1 MARAD
6 RVATL
11 LIDIEAHLRRLNVW
25 EDISPS
31 EEALSSDQP
40 FCIDT
45 LSYSQWLQ
53 YIFLPTMYHLLE
65 SESPLPEECSIAPMA
80 EEHFRGLG
88 LPSGALERTLTALD
102 QLISDTADVME
113 NDNA

>member
-1 MARAD
+1 MVRAD

-31 EEALSSDQP
+31 EEALASVEP

-53 YIFLPTMYHLLE
+53 FIFLPTMYHLLE
-65 SESPLPEECSIAPMA
+65 SESPLPEECGIAPMA

-88 LPSGALERTLTALD
+88 LPSAALERTLTALD
-102 QLISDTADVME
+102 QLLSE
-113 NDNA
+113 Q